1 MILNA
6 QHLARI
12 GLHQLL
18 VVRGHDDQCALFL
31 TDAMQQGCYL
41 HASLSIKVA
50 RWFVCQ
56 YNLWM
61 IQTAR
66 AITTRCC
73 SPPDNSLGSL

>member
-61 IQTAR
+61 IQHG
-66 AITTRCC
+66 TRYHHALLLA
-73 SPPDNSLGSL
+73 SLQLVG